1 MIADVRG
8 NRRAEGLLTPAMP
21 DPLLIATDLQ
31 IAAGGR
37 TLLNG
42 VSLAL
47 AEGEL
52 LAVTGPSGC
61 GKTSLLRAIAGL
73 DDAAGGTVRLRGRSP
88 EEHGWPMFRRH
99 VVFLHQRPV
108 MLDTSVEENLRRP
121 LRCRTVQRQFDHPRA
136 AALLA
141 EMGLPADCLTQQART
156 LSIGEQQR
164 VALARA
170 LLIEPEVLLLDEPTS
185 ALDADT
191 RDVLEELAEREIRV
205 HHRSAIIVTHDAEQ
219 ARRLCD
225 RHLDLRPHMATGG
238 TGNGR

>member
-1 MIADVRG
+1 
-8 NRRAEGLLTPAMP
+8 MP
-21 DPLLIATDLQ
+21 EALLIATDLD
-31 IAAGGR
+31 IAAGER
-37 TLLNG
+37 ALLRG
-42 VSLAL
+42 VSLTL
-47 AEGEL
+47 AQGEL

-61 GKTSLLRAIAGL
+61 GKSSLLRAIAGL
-73 DDAAGGTVRLRGRSP
+73 DDAAGGTVHLRGRSP
-88 EEHGWPMFRRH
+88 DEHGWPAFRRQ

-121 LRCRTVQRQFDHPRA
+121 LGYRAVQGEFDRSRA

-141 EMGLPADCLTQQART
+141 EMDLHADCLTQQART

-164 VALARA
+164 VSLARA
-170 LLIEPEVLLLDEPTS
+170 LLIEPDVLLLDEPTS
-185 ALDADT
+185 ALDAKT

-225 RHLDLRPHMATGG
+225 RHLDLRPHMTTGG
-238 TGNGR
+238 TGDGR